1 MCVLTFP
8 YRLNITSIHLFFCHL
23 KASRVFCPF
32 FSIKLYYS
40 VRSYV
45 QIDRFLLLYVLCSLL
60 LFMMNNRFSLSQKN
74 KHVIMHANKSCVLSF
89 SFNLFFS
96 CKDFLFAQKK
106 RKDKLLDK
114 NQIEICHKYPLF
126 YDWHS
131 RIVT

>member
-1 MCVLTFP
+1 MKRRIFSTVIHVCVCVLTFP

-60 LFMMNNRFSLSQKN
+60 LFMMNNRFSLSQK

-89 SFNLFFS
+89 SFNLFF
-96 CKDFLFAQKK
+96 FLVKIFCLHRKK
-106 RKDKLLDK
+106 KG
-114 NQIEICHKYPLF
+114 QIV
-126 YDWHS
+126 
-131 RIVT
+131 R